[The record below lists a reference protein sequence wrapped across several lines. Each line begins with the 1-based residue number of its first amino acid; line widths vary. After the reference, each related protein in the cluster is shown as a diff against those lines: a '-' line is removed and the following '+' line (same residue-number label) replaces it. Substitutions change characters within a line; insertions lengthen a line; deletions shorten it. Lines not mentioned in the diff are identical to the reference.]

1 MLRSGVILILAIFSL
16 SNTLADIEFE
26 ESVPLEL
33 VKVFVG
39 STPFGEVKIYSD
51 LLSAFP
57 EFTIPDEFNIM
68 GSIDRGRSLSVVLAT
83 ELSSDQTTAALT
95 QSFNQ
100 TGFTEFEVPGSRD
113 PGTGFVRPNQPS
125 FQANKR
131 LCHDAFGFISFS
143 YKEHTDSNMVTIS
156 SNLPNNNQSCAEQ
169 LAEQSLAMNR
179 YGATQGGLRQ
189 YLPRLELPE
198 SEQRRT
204 SPFFGMGSSSS
215 SGNGVEARANVNVE
229 WEIGEVFRH
238 FKEQIEDQNW
248 QLDSE
253 IVGAASATGSWI
265 HSPEPGLDLIGT
277 LIVLRSSE
285 GSFELKFQLN
295 SIGNNSNTSRG
306 VFLR

>member
-26 ESVPLEL
+26 ENVPLEL

-57 EFTIPDEFNIM
+57 EFTIPDGFNIM
-68 GSIDRGRSLSVVLAT
+68 GSIDRGHSLSVVLAT

-95 QSFNQ
+95 QSLNQ
-100 TGFTEFEVPGSRD
+100 AGFTDFEVPGSRD
-113 PGTGFVRPNQPS
+113 PGTGFVRPNRPS
-125 FQANKR
+125 FQASKR
-131 LCHDAFGFISFS
+131 LCHDSLGFISFS

-156 SNLPNNNQSCAEQ
+156 SNLPRNNQSCAEQ

-198 SEQRRT
+198 SEQRRFT
-204 SPFFGMGSSSS
+204 PFFGMGSSSS
-215 SGNGVEARANVNVE
+215 NRSVEARGNVNID
-229 WEIGEVFRH
+229 WEIEEIFRH
-238 FKEQIEDQNW
+238 FKDQIEDQDW
-248 QLDSE
+248 LLDSE
-253 IVGAASATGSWI
+253 NVGAASATGSWTR
-265 HSPEPGLDLIGT
+265 SPEPGMDLIGT
-277 LIVLRSSE
+277 LIVIKSDTD
-285 GSFELKFQLN
+285 SFELKFQLN
-295 SIGNNSNTSRG
+295 SFGNSNNTSRG

>member
-57 EFTIPDEFNIM
+57 EFTIPDGFNIM
-68 GSIDRGRSLSVVLAT
+68 GSIDRGYSLSVVLAT
-83 ELSSDQTTAALT
+83 ELSTDQTTAALT

-100 TGFTEFEVPGSRD
+100 AGFTEFEVPGSRD

-131 LCHDAFGFISFS
+131 LCHDALGFISFS
-143 YKEHTDSNMVTIS
+143 YKEHTDYNIVTIS
-156 SNLPNNNQSCAEQ
+156 SSLPNNNRSCAEQ

-198 SEQRRT
+198 SQQRRIT
-204 SPFFGMGSSSS
+204 PFFGMGSSSS
-215 SGNGVEARANVNVE
+215 NRGVEARGNVNID
-229 WEIGEVFRH
+229 WEIEEIFRH
-238 FKEQIEDQNW
+238 FKEQIEGQDW
-248 QLDSE
+248 LLDSE
-253 IVGAASATGSWI
+253 NVGAVSATGSWTRG
-265 HSPEPGLDLIGT
+265 PEPGMDLIGT
-277 LIVLRSSE
+277 LIVIKS
-285 GSFELKFQLN
+285 GADSFELKFQLN
-295 SIGNNSNTSRG
+295 SFNNSNNTSRG